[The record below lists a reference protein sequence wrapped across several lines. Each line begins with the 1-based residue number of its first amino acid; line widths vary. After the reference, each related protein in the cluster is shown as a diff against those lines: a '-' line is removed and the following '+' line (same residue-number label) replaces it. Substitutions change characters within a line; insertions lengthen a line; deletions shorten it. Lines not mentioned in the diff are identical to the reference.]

1 MITYRLGIYHQ
12 DTKNAKDFAE
22 AIKRQKGSC
31 DTVWLITDHYF
42 PSLERHREFAE
53 KWLPAKAIFEEAG
66 LEVSIQS
73 AQVFGHADPAKPLA
87 CDRMAGMIGK
97 DGKPLDLMVG
107 PDGTENTACF
117 CWRGEHYIEY
127 MKKMLSIYAEVL
139 KPHRFW
145 LDDDVR
151 ATNHAPNKYGCFCA
165 ECIAKFNEI
174 YGSSFTRE
182 SLVHEI
188 NYGEPKWRE
197 NFVEFNRQGLY
208 NFVYEVT
215 KSILKS
221 SPDTAMGYEFG
232 HFSAYCG
239 RDVDYV
245 FNAMRDAG
253 AKHIHSRPGAGCY
266 NDKAPYDQFEK
277 AFELARENSITPDHV
292 ESMDAELENLPGVRY
307 GKSISGIINEST
319 LDLAVGCTG
328 LTFTDVQS
336 MHEPTT
342 YYERIFAALSEARP
356 YFERLSKVSRNS
368 YRAGACV
375 YQNERPFDTAQ
386 SLNAAPF
393 EWAEKYCAEKEIPF
407 TRLGLPLC
415 FDNRKASSYIVKS
428 CFADSLSDKEIEF
441 LLSKP
446 VLTDGDTVRKI
457 IDRGFGEYFRI
468 KPTLTEECGFERFAS
483 DKINGK
489 YKGMFFD
496 ENPYASVPMPHYIFE
511 ELSERERVLG
521 VLQRSPI
528 FSDGADIGA
537 CTVITE
543 VGKSD
548 GETVKWAIF
557 GYSIWNDITSG
568 AKRNQILGALDEIS
582 PLPVK
587 LISEEIVA
595 IYASVDKEGKIISV
609 TLASASQ
616 SGAGECE
623 ILIRNP
629 KGNNTELM
637 NAFGETTKIYSK
649 TYDRDLLVKIP
660 PLAPY
665 EIKTVFFN

>member
-12 DTKNAKDFAE
+12 DIKNAKDFAE

-53 KWLPAKAIFEEAG
+53 KWLPAKTIFEEAG
-66 LEVSIQS
+66 LEVSIQT
-73 AQVFGHADPAKPLA
+73 AQVFGHTDPAKPLA
-87 CDRMAGMIGK
+87 YNLIAGMIGK

-107 PDGTENTACF
+107 PDGTENAACF

-127 MKKMLSIYAEVL
+127 MKKALSVYAEVL

-151 ATNHAPNKYGCFCA
+151 ATNHAPNKYGCFCDR
-165 ECIAKFNEI
+165 CVSKFNKI

-182 SLVHEI
+182 SLVYEI
-188 NYGEPKWRE
+188 NYGEPEWRE
-197 NFVEFNRQGLY
+197 HFVEFNRQGLY

-215 KSILKS
+215 KAILEV

-266 NDKAPYDQFEK
+266 NDKAPYDQFVK
-277 AFELARENSITPDHV
+277 AFELARENSITPDYI

-307 GKSISGIINEST
+307 GKSIGGIINEST
-319 LDLAVGCTG
+319 LDLAVGCNGIT
-328 LTFTDVQS
+328 LTDVQS
-336 MHEPTT
+336 MHEPIE
-342 YYERIFAALSEARP
+342 YYERIFAALSVARP
-356 YFERLSKVSRNS
+356 YFDRLSEISRNC
-368 YRAGACV
+368 YQGGACI
-375 YQNERPFDTAQ
+375 YQNEHPFDTVS
-386 SLNAAPF
+386 SLKEAPF
-393 EWAEKYCAEKEIPF
+393 EWAERYCSEKEIPF
-407 TRLGLPLC
+407 TRLGIPIC
-415 FDNRKASSYIVKS
+415 FDNRMPSSYILKS
-428 CFADSLSDKEIEF
+428 GFVDAMSDREIEF
-441 LLSKP
+441 LLSNP

-457 IDRGFGEYFRI
+457 IDRGFGEYFRT
-468 KPTLTEECGFERFAS
+468 KPTLTQEQGFERFVA
-483 DKINGK
+483 DEINGK
-489 YKGMFFD
+489 YNGVFFD
-496 ENPYASVPMPHYIFE
+496 ENPYASTPMPHYIFK
-511 ELSERERVLG
+511 ELNERDRVLG
-521 VLQRSPI
+521 VLQRSPV

-543 VGKSD
+543 VGKPD
-548 GETVKWAIF
+548 GNTVKWAIF

-582 PLPVK
+582 PLPAK
-587 LISEEIVA
+587 LLSEEIA
-595 IYASVDKEGKIISV
+595 ATYASLDKEGKVISV

-616 SGAGECE
+616 SGTGECE

-629 KGNNTELM
+629 KSKNIELI
-637 NAFGETTKIYSK
+637 NALGEITKPFSEAYGGELI
-649 TYDRDLLVKIP
+649 VKIP

-665 EIKTVFFN
+665 EIKTIFFN